1 MGTLTVS
8 RNLQHKAETEMSV
21 AAMPRLVVFVLFAYV
36 VGIFCAPTIQIDR
49 EKEQHINMLR
59 DRRIFGLSNIF
70 KSLNPSSKVNASIES
85 KASELVEP
93 LMESLSSPAV
103 VKPILD
109 AASAVREQG
118 NTTGVDKVG
127 VNINVNVGVNAPH
140 FIFI

>member
-8 RNLQHKAETEMSV
+8 RNLQHKAHTEMSV
-21 AAMPRLVVFVLFAYV
+21 AAMPRLVVFVLFAYI
-36 VGIFCAPTIQIDR
+36 VGIFCAPTNQNDR
-49 EKEQHINMLR
+49 EKEQHMLR

-70 KSLNPSSKVNASIES
+70 KSLNPSRKVNSSIES

-93 LMESLSSPAV
+93 LIESLSSPAL

-109 AASAVREQG
+109 AASAAKEQG